1 MINMEHKNIQVISI
15 DKENQLYNCSDGIE
29 YPLME
34 GCEDFTIEELQNFI
48 DNAKDTT
55 INILKILTRRNE
67 EFIEYKRSYG
77 LS

>member
-15 DKENQLYNCSDGIE
+15 AKENKLYPCNDGIE

-55 INILKILTRRNE
+55 INILKNIDKTE
-67 EFIEYKRSYG
+67 
-77 LS
+77 

>member
-15 DKENQLYNCSDGIE
+15 DKENQLYNCSYGIE

-55 INILKILTRRNE
+55 INILKNIDKTE
-67 EFIEYKRSYG
+67 
-77 LS
+77 

>member
-15 DKENQLYNCSDGIE
+15 DKENKLYTCNDGIE

-34 GCEDFTIEELQNFI
+34 GCEYFTIEELQNFI

-55 INILKILTRRNE
+55 INILKNIDKTE
-67 EFIEYKRSYG
+67 
-77 LS
+77 

>member
-15 DKENQLYNCSDGIE
+15 DKENQLYNCNDGIE

-55 INILKILTRRNE
+55 INILKNIDKTE
-67 EFIEYKRSYG
+67 
-77 LS
+77 

>member
-1 MINMEHKNIQVISI
+1 MINMEHKNIQVVSI
-15 DKENQLYNCSDGIE
+15 DKENQLYTCSGGIE

-55 INILKILTRRNE
+55 INILKNIDKKE
-67 EFIEYKRSYG
+67 
-77 LS
+77 

>member
-15 DKENQLYNCSDGIE
+15 DKENQLYKCSDGIE

-55 INILKILTRRNE
+55 INILKNIDKTE
-67 EFIEYKRSYG
+67 
-77 LS
+77 

>member
-1 MINMEHKNIQVISI
+1 MINIGHKNIQVVSI
-15 DKENQLYNCSDGIE
+15 DKENKLYNCNDGIE

-55 INILKILTRRNE
+55 INILKNIDKTE
-67 EFIEYKRSYG
+67 
-77 LS
+77 

>member
-1 MINMEHKNIQVISI
+1 MINMEHKYIQVISI
-15 DKENQLYNCSDGIE
+15 DKENQLYNCNDGIE

-55 INILKILTRRNE
+55 INILKNIDKTE
-67 EFIEYKRSYG
+67 
-77 LS
+77 

>member
-1 MINMEHKNIQVISI
+1 MEHKNIQVISI

-34 GCEDFTIEELQNFI
+34 GSEDFTIEELQNFI

-55 INILKILTRRNE
+55 INILKNIDKTE
-67 EFIEYKRSYG
+67 
-77 LS
+77 